1 MRGYLEIQRQ
11 LSRKYA
17 FVLFCEGG
25 ETQQK
30 AEISTGAIMIKV
42 VLKIANGQ

>member
-1 MRGYLEIQRQ
+1 M
-11 LSRKYA
+11 LSSSSGR
-17 FVLFCEGG
+17 GG